1 MAGIATR
8 IAVAAVRSDDA
19 VLASMR
25 LKNLAV
31 DPE

>member
-8 IAVAAVRSDDA
+8 IAVAVVRSDDA

-25 LKNLAV
+25 SKNLLG